1 MFGYV
6 TVNKPELKIREF
18 EEYQSWYCGLCRE
31 LSQRYG
37 KPGQIT
43 LSYDMTFLIMVL
55 HGLYEPQKS
64 EEKHRCITHPGS
76 RHRMSSSRFT
86 QYGADMNILLA
97 YHNFMDDWLDERKL
111 VSLTEARL
119 LQKHCRELA
128 EKYPRQNRAIIRSL
142 KKLAAF
148 EKEKEMNI
156 DKVSGSM
163 GKLLGELFVYEKDI
177 FAEHLYR
184 MGFFL
189 GKFIYL
195 MDAYEDV
202 EKDRKKGQY
211 NPFTGCFTQENF
223 EEMCGSILNMMMT
236 ECAREFEKLP
246 ILENVEILRNIL
258 YSGVWVKYEMIHRK
272 RTETGETKG
281 K

>member
-1 MFGYV
+1 
-6 TVNKPELKIREF
+6 
-18 EEYQSWYCGLCRE
+18 
-31 LSQRYG
+31 
-37 KPGQIT
+37 
-43 LSYDMTFLIMVL
+43 MT
-55 HGLYEPQKS
+55 G
-64 EEKHRCITHPGS
+64 
-76 RHRMSSSRFT
+76 
-86 QYGADMNILLA
+86 
-97 YHNFMDDWLDERKL
+97 WDERKL

-119 LQKHCRELA
+119 LERHCRELA

-163 GKLLGELFVYEKDI
+163 GELLGELFVYEKDI

-211 NPFTGCFTQENF
+211 NHLQAALHRRILKKYAGAF
-223 EEMCGSILNMMMT
+223 SI
-236 ECAREFEKLP
+236 
-246 ILENVEILRNIL
+246 
-258 YSGVWVKYEMIHRK
+258 
-272 RTETGETKG
+272 
-281 K
+281 